1 MDLGMMTHSSFFSR
15 VECAHVMRVVV
26 CASLLTCVLTVV
38 LLPELDLA
46 PTALRTWRIA
56 SLLLVPLTGLLVVIG
71 ARVRPDRPAPG
82 DLLSDDEAP
91 EKCHLHLSVRSPL
104 LC

>member
-1 MDLGMMTHSSFFSR
+1 MMTLSSFFSG
-15 VECAHVMRVVV
+15 VDCARVMRVVV
-26 CASLLTCVLTVV
+26 CAAVLICVLTVV

-71 ARVRPDRPAPG
+71 ARMRPDRPAPG
-82 DLLSDDEAP
+82 DLRSDGEAP
-91 EKCHLHLSVRSPL
+91 ERCHLHLSVRSPL